1 MGAGVNRRL
10 QPYQLLDLAVVVL
23 GMGFLAL
30 AIPKWTAEG
39 APLGLGLIAVPLVC
53 LVSLYPL
60 VLLRTGGDVEIG
72 FDAAV
77 LVGLGLL
84 VPHPRALV
92 IWTMAGIISQGLSK
106 KRLWARVFNV
116 GLVTLV
122 GSAALATMSAV
133 GGTGRTGGRELL
145 AVFAGATV

>member
-1 MGAGVNRRL
+1 MGARVNRRL
-10 QPYQLLDLAVVVL
+10 QPYQVLDLAVVIL
-23 GMGFLAL
+23 GMGVLAL
-30 AIPKWTAEG
+30 AIPKWTAVR

-53 LVSLYPL
+53 VVSVFPL
-60 VLLRTGGDVEIG
+60 VLLRSGGDVEIG

-92 IWTMAGIISQGLSK
+92 IWTVAGLISPGLSK

-122 GSAALATMSAV
+122 GSAALATMAAV
-133 GGTGRTGGRELL
+133 GGIGRTGGLELL
-145 AVFAGATV
+145 AVFAGA